1 MNQNCSYENSEKKKK
16 EEEHN
21 PEQQGSW
28 IYREREY
35 CFQELDNDGQE
46 RYQGLLRMTRG
57 VALLIFRIWFELEPS
72 PKDLNSQPPFSKQAP
87 TVATQV
93 RAGTE
98 EIAKQGETFMHH

>member
-16 EEEHN
+16 EEEEPN

-28 IYREREY
+28 IYRETED

-57 VALLIFRIWFELEPS
+57 VTLLIFRI
-72 PKDLNSQPPFSKQAP
+72 
-87 TVATQV
+87 
-93 RAGTE
+93 
-98 EIAKQGETFMHH
+98 